1 MSQKVPW
8 MDRFGTLA
16 SAACALHCLV
26 LSTAPALFA
35 ALGLELLH
43 NELFEW
49 GFFAMAMAF
58 ASLAAIFGFR
68 LHRNSRVLGWFVV
81 GGLVL
86 MAGRFG
92 EAGGLFEGAGIL
104 AIIGGFLLV
113 ISHVLNA
120 SCTRKCQ
127 QDSTPS

>member
-35 ALGLELLH
+35 TLGLELLH
-43 NELFEW
+43 GEIFEW
-49 GFFAMAMAF
+49 GFFAMAMAM

-68 LHRNSRVLGWFVV
+68 LHRDSRVVGWFVV

-104 AIIGGFLLV
+104 AIVGGFLLV
-113 ISHVLNA
+113 ISHFKNA

-127 QDSTPS
+127 EACAES